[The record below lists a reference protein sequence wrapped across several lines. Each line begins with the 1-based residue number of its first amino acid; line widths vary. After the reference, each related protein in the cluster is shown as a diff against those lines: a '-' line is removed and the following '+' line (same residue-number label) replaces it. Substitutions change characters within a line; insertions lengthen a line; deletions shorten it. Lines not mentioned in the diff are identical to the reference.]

1 LFEETLDPK
10 DWEEQRKI
18 GHQIIDDMIEH
29 LKNIREKP
37 VWQPIPSEIKDRAR
51 KPIPKENQ
59 KMSAIYNEIKE
70 MIIPYT
76 LGNTHPCFWG
86 WVVGTG
92 TLVGA
97 YGDFIASAL
106 NNPSGGLEHI
116 AIYVECQ
123 VLEWV
128 KEMLNYDPRAS
139 GLITRGASMAS
150 VVGLTVARN
159 VKAGFNVREDGLQS
173 RNVKITYYCSTEG
186 HSCLQKAVELLGI
199 GNENLRKIPVTED
212 FQINLEELKK
222 TISKDK
228 RNGYKPI
235 CVIGNLGTVNTG
247 AVDDLKTLAN
257 LAKQHDMW
265 FHIDGAFGA
274 FTKIAPESYHLADG
288 IEFADSI
295 AIDFHKWFH
304 TNYAVG
310 CVLVKNHK
318 DHYNSFALVPE
329 YLAQGTR
336 GVGGP
341 EIWYSDYGFELSG
354 EFKTLKIWMTLKEH
368 GIEKFGQLV
377 EQNIQQAKYLTE
389 LIEKEENLELLAPTS
404 MNIVCFRFKKGR
416 MDQEQ
421 LNKLNEEIVL
431 QLQERGIAVPSHTKL
446 NGNYA
451 IRVSITN
458 HRTKREDLMTFVNA
472 VKRIAIEIEAS
483 IL

>member
-1 LFEETLDPK
+1 MFEETLDPK
-10 DWEEQRKI
+10 DWEEQRNI

-37 VWQPIPSEIKDRAR
+37 VWQPIPLEIKDKMR
-51 KPIPKENQ
+51 KPIPKEHQ
-59 KMSAIYNEIKE
+59 KISVIYNDIRE

-92 TLVGA
+92 TLFGA
-97 YGDFIASAL
+97 YGDLIASAL
-106 NNPSGGLEHI
+106 NQPSGGLEHI
-116 AIYVECQ
+116 ANYVEYQ
-123 VLEWV
+123 VIEWV
-128 KEMLNYDPRAS
+128 KEMLAYDPQAS

-150 VVGLTVARN
+150 LVGLTVARN
-159 VKAGFNVREDGLQS
+159 LKTGYNVREKGLQS
-173 RNVKITYYCSTEG
+173 LNAKITYYCSTEG

-199 GNENLRKIPVTED
+199 GSQNFRRIPVTED
-212 FQINLEELKK
+212 FQINIEELKK
-222 TISKDK
+222 AISKDK
-228 RNGYKPI
+228 QNGYKPI
-235 CVIGNLGTVNTG
+235 CIIGNLGTVNTG
-247 AVDDLKTLAN
+247 AVDDLTTLADI
-257 LAKQHDMW
+257 AKKHDMW

-274 FTKIAPESYHLADG
+274 LTKITPESYHLADG
-288 IEFADSI
+288 MELADSI

-310 CVLVKNHK
+310 CVLVKSPK

-329 YLAQGTR
+329 YLAHGTR

-368 GIEKFGQLV
+368 GIEKFGQLI

-389 LIEKEENLELLAPTS
+389 LIKKDDNLELLAPTA
-404 MNIVCFRFKKGR
+404 MNIVCFRFKKEGI
-416 MDQEQ
+416 DQEI

-431 QLQERGIAVPSHTKL
+431 QLQEQGIAVPSHTRL

-458 HRTKREDLMTFVNA
+458 HRTKREDLKTFINA
-472 VKRIAIEIEAS
+472 VKRIAKQIEAT

>member
-1 LFEETLDPK
+1 MFEETLDPK
-10 DWEEQRKI
+10 DWEEQRQI

-37 VWQPIPSEIKDRAR
+37 VWRPIPSEIKDRAR
-51 KPIPKENQ
+51 KPIPKEGQNI
-59 KMSAIYNEIKE
+59 SSIYNEIRE
-70 MIIPYT
+70 IVIPFS

-92 TLVGA
+92 TLSGA

-106 NNPSGGLEHI
+106 NQPSGGLEHI
-116 AIYVECQ
+116 ANYVERQ

-128 KEMLNYDPRAS
+128 KEMLDYDPQAS

-150 VVGLTVARN
+150 LVGLTVARN
-159 VKAGFNVREDGLQS
+159 IKAGFNVREEGLQS
-173 RNVKITYYCSTEG
+173 GNVKVTYYCSTEG
-186 HSCLQKAVELLGI
+186 HSCLQKAIELLGI
-199 GNENLRKIPVTED
+199 GSNNFRKIPVTEN

-222 TISKDK
+222 AINKDK
-228 RNGYKPI
+228 EDGYKPI

-247 AVDDLKTLAN
+247 AIDNLKALADI
-257 LAKQHDMW
+257 AKQHDMW

-274 FTKIAPESYHLADG
+274 LTRLAPESSHIADG
-288 IEFADSI
+288 MELADSI

-304 TNYAVG
+304 TNYAAG
-310 CVLVKNHK
+310 CVLVKSHK

-329 YLAQGTR
+329 YLAHGTR

-354 EFKTLKIWMTLKEH
+354 EFKTLKIWISLKEH

-377 EQNIQQAKYLTE
+377 EQNIQQAKYLTD
-389 LIEKEENLELLAPTS
+389 LIEKEESLELLAPTT
-404 MNIVCFRFKKGR
+404 MNIVCFRFKKEG
-416 MDQEQ
+416 MDQNM
-421 LNKLNEEIVL
+421 LNNLNEEIVL
-431 QLQERGIAVPSHTKL
+431 QLQEKGIAVPSHTRL

-451 IRVSITN
+451 IRVAITN
-458 HRTKREDLMTFVNA
+458 HRTRKEDLKSFVGA
-472 VKRIAIEIEAS
+472 VKRMAKEIETTGF
-483 IL
+483 

>member
-1 LFEETLDPK
+1 MLGETLDPK

-37 VWQPIPSEIKDRAR
+37 VWQPIPSEIKDRMR
-51 KPIPKENQ
+51 IPIPKESQ
-59 KMSAIYNEIKE
+59 KINVIYNEIRE
-70 MIIPYT
+70 MIIPFT

-92 TLVGA
+92 TLFGA

-106 NNPSGGLEHI
+106 NQPSGGLEHI
-116 AIYVECQ
+116 ATYVERQ

-128 KEMLNYDPRAS
+128 KEMLNYDPQAS
-139 GLITRGASMAS
+139 GLLTRGASMAS
-150 VVGLTVARN
+150 LVGLTVARN
-159 VKAGFNVREDGLQS
+159 VKAGYNMREQGLQS
-173 RNVKITYYCSTEG
+173 GNAKITYYCSTEG
-186 HSCLQKAVELLGI
+186 HSCLHKAVELLGV
-199 GNENLRKIPVTED
+199 GNKNLRKIPVTQD

-228 RNGYKPI
+228 RAGYKPI
-235 CVIGNLGTVNTG
+235 CIIGNLGTVNTG
-247 AVDDLKTLAN
+247 AVDDLKALADI
-257 LAKQHDMW
+257 AKQHNMW
-265 FHIDGAFGA
+265 FHTDGAFGA
-274 FTKIAPESYHLADG
+274 LTKIAPESYHLADG
-288 IEFADSI
+288 MELADSI

-310 CVLVKNHK
+310 CVLVKRQK

-329 YLAQGTR
+329 YLAHGIR

-354 EFKTLKIWMTLKEH
+354 EFKSLKIWMSLKEH
-368 GIEKFGQLV
+368 GIEKFGQLI

-389 LIEKEENLELLAPTS
+389 LVEKEENLELLAPTA
-404 MNIVCFRFKKGR
+404 MNIVCFRFKKEG
-416 MDQEQ
+416 MNQEI

-431 QLQERGIAVPSHTKL
+431 QLQERGIAVPSHTRL

-451 IRVSITN
+451 IRVAITN
-458 HRTKREDLMTFVNA
+458 HRTKREDLKTFINE
-472 VKRIAIEIEAS
+472 VKRMAKEIEVAS
-483 IL
+483 L